1 MLLRT
6 LGIYLFSQ
14 YVGTYLRA
22 SLGIASLILLIDMIE
37 FSRSN
42 ADSDSLTLGTVL
54 VATLLRIPG
63 FYEKAI
69 PFLVLIS
76 SIVTLVALNRK
87 NELTIMRAAGIS
99 TWNFLTPVCIGSL
112 CIGIVAVTVLNPISA
127 YTFAVA
133 QEIEAKLKG
142 TVSTN
147 ADTDV
152 QKWLRQIT
160 DEGLTIIGA
169 HGSARRGLLL
179 TGVTFIHFNEDGSIA
194 ERLEAESAQLE
205 EGQWR
210 LENTTRF
217 KAAETAQPLGTVLV
231 KSGLRPEFVEEA
243 LARPEAIP
251 FFELYSKIEIAK
263 AFGRNASSFATHLH
277 SLIAL
282 PALLVTMTLI
292 AATVSLRFVRS
303 GLNLPVIYGG
313 IISGFLLFVMTQIV
327 KAFGNAAI
335 MSPILAAWLPV
346 FVAGA
351 FSVSVLLSKEDG

>member
-1 MLLRT
+1 MALRT

-14 YVGTYLRA
+14 YVGTFLRA

-37 FSRSN
+37 FTRSN
-42 ADSDSLTLGTVL
+42 ADSDSLTLVTVL

-76 SIVTLVALNRK
+76 SIVTLVSLNRK

-99 TWNFLTPVCIGSL
+99 TWNFLTPMCIGSL
-112 CIGIVAVTVLNPISA
+112 CIGVVAITMLNPVSA
-127 YTFAVA
+127 FTFAWA
-133 QEIEAKLKG
+133 QEIEAKLEG
-142 TVSTN
+142 TIPASAN
-147 ADTDV
+147 SDA
-152 QKWLRQIT
+152 QRWLRQST
-160 DEGLTIIGA
+160 DEGVTVIGSR
-169 HGSARRGLLL
+169 GSARRGLLL
-179 TGVTFIHFNEDGSIA
+179 SGVTFIRFNEDGSIA
-194 ERLEAESAQLE
+194 ERLEAEKAHLE

-217 KAAETAQPLGTVLV
+217 KAAEAAQPLGTVLV

-251 FFELYSKIEIAK
+251 FFELYSKIEVAR

-313 IISGFLLFVMTQIV
+313 VISGFALFVLTQIV

-335 MSPILAAWLPV
+335 MSPVLAAWLPV